1 MLERA
6 RGDEIVWEVEES
18 PKMHEKTRD
27 VAVPRSSSVIVLKSV
42 VG

>member
-1 MLERA
+1 MERV
-6 RGDEIVWEVEES
+6 RGDETGWEVEEI